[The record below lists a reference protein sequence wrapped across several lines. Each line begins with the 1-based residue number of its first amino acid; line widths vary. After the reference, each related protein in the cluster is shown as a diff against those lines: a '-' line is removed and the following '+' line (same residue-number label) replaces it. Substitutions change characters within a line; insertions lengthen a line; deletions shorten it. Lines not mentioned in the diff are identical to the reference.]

1 MTGRQVPPE
10 ERKGGQGDKA
20 VTRYQFH
27 TKRVDEV
34 LLAAPLRAGRGQPK
48 TPNVCQSCQSLVTVT
63 ITASASLGLSALR
76 APWSIPVRLV
86 SKQCTFV
93 PMYFR
98 ALLNPSDTDLKANS
112 TRTRTGTRP
121 RKGTYLGAPR
131 RAVRCAGVLC
141 ERPSWAPW
149 TWRPLD
155 PTRHMDPRLRE
166 MVQREHMLACRKT
179 VSPTSS
185 IHKRFVSPSPGS
197 CSSFSLDSFPTKVFI
212 YYNNNCC
219 LHQTSSNSRTSRQGS
234 IKFSTYIHAADTHT
248 SRHCRPYIHSH
259 QQS

>member
-1 MTGRQVPPE
+1 MSWLEKNGWIAWALGLSPELALATCLVCPRHTMTGRQVPPE
-10 ERKGGQGDKA
+10 KRKGGQGDKA

-63 ITASASLGLSALR
+63 VTASASLGLSALR

-112 TRTRTGTRP
+112 TRTRTRTGTRP
-121 RKGTYLGAPR
+121 RKGTYLGTPR
-131 RAVRCAGVLC
+131 RAVRCGALRWCVVRKAELGPVDLATAG
-141 ERPSWAPW
+141 S
-149 TWRPLD
+149 D
-155 PTRHMDPRLRE
+155 PTHGPTAPRNGT
-166 MVQREHMLACRKT
+166 A
-179 VSPTSS
+179 
-185 IHKRFVSPSPGS
+185 
-197 CSSFSLDSFPTKVFI
+197 
-212 YYNNNCC
+212 
-219 LHQTSSNSRTSRQGS
+219 
-234 IKFSTYIHAADTHT
+234 
-248 SRHCRPYIHSH
+248 
-259 QQS
+259 